1 MIIKIFEKTIPN
13 FILRYREKI
22 AIKKIRKKFSKMKQ
36 YETFREIYL
45 KKLWSPES
53 IKSDHKF
60 YSGVG
65 SYFPEFVDKYIDEI
79 EKPKDIDWNILD
91 TINEYLLCFLSFH
104 IINIKYLKSI
114 KLVI

>member
-1 MIIKIFEKTIPN
+1 MIIKIFKKTIPN

-60 YSGVG
+60 
-65 SYFPEFVDKYIDEI
+65 
-79 EKPKDIDWNILD
+79 
-91 TINEYLLCFLSFH
+91 
-104 IINIKYLKSI
+104 
-114 KLVI
+114 